1 MLSVL
6 EWGMASLRRALGV
19 ILILAVLLFAPIL
32 TIWLIDYIFMTN
44 IGVSLV
50 SYILILAIYIMVVFF
65 TVIGTWIAAKVAG
78 R

>member
-1 MLSVL
+1 
-6 EWGMASLRRALGV
+6 MASLRRALGV

-32 TIWLIDYIFMTN
+32 TIWLIDYIFLTN